1 MIRAPGLSLL
11 VKELTERSARRRTY
25 ALRVAAGLLLL
36 VPVWLF
42 LRVADLGNRFS
53 DGGWDER
60 VLMGRGDQL
69 IQMLVGF
76 LALSI
81 ALVLPAMVAGII
93 ANERERGT
101 LALLMLTPQRPT
113 WLLLQFWITGIL
125 PAVLMILL
133 AAPLLAL
140 AFAYGGVQNT
150 TVGWSLAGLLIGAAE
165 GGAIALACSAW
176 ARGPGA
182 ALVWA
187 YVLLTGLWV
196 GTSVIAEWHNPW
208 GNTESWWHM
217 FVPIDPSGR
226 TTTDF
231 YYIRI
236 GVAALIAAVALF
248 IARLGMFHRLEAQRG
263 LGPMM
268 RAFRWLDAL
277 AHRTDARWFG
287 RTTVSDLPI
296 TRPIRWRELNRR
308 GLASARYLVRWF
320 LPALA
325 AVCFL
330 SLSAND
336 YPMAGLALPL
346 LPCLLLVAAIGGGLF
361 ASERSAETLPV
372 LLTTPIP
379 ARTILRD
386 KIAGLQRI
394 VIALA
399 VLVTIPVATKLWIAN
414 HDSWL
419 LPIAHLVR
427 APLALLI
434 ALWLGVLAGLLAR
447 KRATGTASAILLI
460 VVAWGGSYLITGM
473 LHDRFTAMSFGHR
486 ISLALLP
493 GSLETQIIGEYDRA
507 IAFPVLSVGQ
517 SFDRSFT
524 VSVHIIFALIT
535 QSLLI
540 LALRFLALRL
550 APSRLPRIA
559 A

>member
-231 YYIRI
+231 SYIRI

-394 VIALA
+394 SS
-399 VLVTIPVATKLWIAN
+399 PWPC
-414 HDSWL
+414 W
-419 LPIAHLVR
+419 
-427 APLALLI
+427 
-434 ALWLGVLAGLLAR
+434 
-447 KRATGTASAILLI
+447 
-460 VVAWGGSYLITGM
+460 
-473 LHDRFTAMSFGHR
+473 
-486 ISLALLP
+486 
-493 GSLETQIIGEYDRA
+493 
-507 IAFPVLSVGQ
+507 
-517 SFDRSFT
+517 
-524 VSVHIIFALIT
+524 
-535 QSLLI
+535 
-540 LALRFLALRL
+540 
-550 APSRLPRIA
+550 
-559 A
+559 

>member
-165 GGAIALACSAW
+165 GGAIALASSAW

-196 GTSVIAEWHNPW
+196 GTSVIAESHNPW

-226 TTTDF
+226 TTTDLS
-231 YYIRI
+231 YIRI

-248 IARLGMFHRLEAQRG
+248 IARLGMFRRLEAQRG

-287 RTTVSDLPI
+287 RTTASDLPI

-493 GSLETQIIGEYDRA
+493 GSLETQIIAEYDRA
-507 IAFPVLSVGQ
+507 LAFPVWSVGQ

-524 VSVHIIFALIT
+524 VSAHIIFALIT

-540 LALRFLALRL
+540 LALRFLALHL